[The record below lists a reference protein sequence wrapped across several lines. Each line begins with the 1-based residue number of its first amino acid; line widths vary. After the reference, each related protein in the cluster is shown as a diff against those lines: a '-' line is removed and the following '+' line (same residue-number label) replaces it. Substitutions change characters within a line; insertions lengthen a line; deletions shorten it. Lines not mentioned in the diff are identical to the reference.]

1 MNSSKINPQ
10 ILGEAADWLVQL
22 HSGTATPH
30 DHQAIEQWRNRSA
43 EHAQA
48 WQRAEGLLGEL
59 RGVPSNLAV
68 QTLQRA
74 SRQQGLSR
82 RQTVTRLGLL
92 LIAGPVVI
100 ASQQLPWQQ
109 WTADQRTAVGEQKN
123 LQLPDGSQL
132 LLNTDSAVN
141 IAFNAAERRVLL
153 LNGEVLINTA
163 GDPAARPFILE
174 TPQGTA
180 RALGTKFCVR
190 SDNAQSLVSVFEGR
204 VQVTPRL
211 LPQSTTINAGERQR
225 WRLDRIDASEPFD
238 IRAMAWDKGMLLA
251 SNMRLDELLGE
262 LGRYRPG
269 VMRCHPDVAG
279 LRVSGA
285 FSLRDTDASLKLLGD
300 TLPVSVSRMTRYWL
314 TVGPRV

>member
-1 MNSSKINPQ
+1 MDSAKISPQ

-22 HSGTATPH
+22 HSGTATAT
-30 DHQAIEQWRNRSA
+30 DYQAIEQWRKRSA

-48 WQRAEGLLGEL
+48 WERAQSLLGEL
-59 RGVPSNLAV
+59 RRVPGNLAA

-74 SRQQGLSR
+74 SHQRGLSR

-92 LIAGPVVI
+92 LAAGPV
-100 ASQQLPWQQ
+100 ALAAQHLPWQQ
-109 WTADQRTAVGEQKN
+109 WSADQRTAVGEQKN

-141 IAFNAAERRVLL
+141 IAFSAMERRVLL

-163 GDPAARPFILE
+163 SDVAARPFILE
-174 TPQGTA
+174 TPIGTA
-180 RALGTKFCVR
+180 QALGTRFCVR
-190 SDNAQSLVSVFEGR
+190 TDDSQSLVSVFEGR
-204 VQVTPRL
+204 VKVTPRL
-211 LPQSTTINAGERQR
+211 LPQSTLLNAGERQR
-225 WRLDRIDASEPFD
+225 FQLSRVDAVEPFD
-238 IRAMAWDKGMLLA
+238 VAAMAWDKGMLLA

-262 LGRYRPG
+262 LGRYRSG

-285 FSLRDTDASLKLLGD
+285 FSLRDTDASLRLLGD
-300 TLPVSVSRMTRYWL
+300 TLPVSVSWMTRYWL